1 MVAKL
6 ILIRMITS
14 DLILIVFHLFR
25 CSKHKLSTILKA
37 NVASLTRFVMLTLIQ
52 NINLSFVCVFF
63 FYLFLLFTI
72 ELTLLHKV
80 GMNMAK

>member
-1 MVAKL
+1 
-6 ILIRMITS
+6 MITS

-25 CSKHKLSTILKA
+25 CSKHKLSTILIA

-52 NINLSFVCVFF
+52 NINLSFVCVF
-63 FYLFLLFTI
+63 YLFLSFTI
-72 ELTLLHKV
+72 ELPLLHKV

>member
-1 MVAKL
+1 
-6 ILIRMITS
+6 MITS

-37 NVASLTRFVMLTLIQ
+37 NVASVTRFVMLTLIQ
-52 NINLSFVCVFF
+52 NINLSFVCVF

>member
-6 ILIRMITS
+6 ILIRDGSLMITS

-25 CSKHKLSTILKA
+25 CSKHKLSTILIA

-52 NINLSFVCVFF
+52 NINLSFVCVYFIC
-63 FYLFLLFTI
+63 FYRLRLNYHYCI
-72 ELTLLHKV
+72 K
-80 GMNMAK
+80 